1 MVEVVPDLT
10 QRIVEAIHPLRV
22 ILFGSAARGEMIL
35 GSDLDVL
42 VVVPDGTDV
51 NAASKA
57 IYRGLRGL
65 GYATD
70 ALVVTEG
77 ALSEHGEDPWLVY
90 RNALREG
97 RDLYRASA

>member
-1 MVEVVPDLT
+1 MTDVVPDLT
-10 QRIVEAIHPLRV
+10 QRIVAAIHPLRV
-22 ILFGSAARGEMIL
+22 ILFGSAARGEMKV

-57 IYRGLRGL
+57 VYRGLRGL

-77 ALSEHGEDPWLVY
+77 VLSEYSEDPWLVY

-97 RDLYRASA
+97 RDIYRASA